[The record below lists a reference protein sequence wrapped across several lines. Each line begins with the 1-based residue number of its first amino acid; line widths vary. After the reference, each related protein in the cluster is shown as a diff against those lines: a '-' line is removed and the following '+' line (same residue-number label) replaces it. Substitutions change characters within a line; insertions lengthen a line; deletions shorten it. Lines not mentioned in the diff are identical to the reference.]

1 MAYLGLM
8 AESERNPRFDED
20 LIGLDPEDPEAQ
32 AFAAHLDRM
41 QRCEPGFTI
50 EASLS
55 RVADFAES
63 SSRAGGL
70 RYWVA
75 ALVATLIVFGV
86 VVASWDII
94 VRALQWLAE

>member
-1 MAYLGLM
+1 M
-8 AESERNPRFDED
+8 AEGERNPRFEEE
-20 LIGLDPEDPEAQ
+20 LIGLDPDDPEVQ

-41 QRCEPGFTI
+41 QRCEPGFTV

-63 SSRAGGL
+63 STRAGGL

-75 ALVATLIVFGV
+75 AIVVVLIVFGV
-86 VVASWDII
+86 IVASWDII
-94 VRALQWLAE
+94 VHAIHWLTAG